1 MEKLKLQE
9 NIRRSSLGSITTAS
23 NGGLLMI
30 LNYLQ
35 VKFVSSDQILRLLFV
50 HINISNIYNLY
61 KKNDK
66 RMSLGTIITALLM
79 ILNYLQV
86 KSPIF
91 IDAFIS

>member
-9 NIRRSSLGSITTAS
+9 NFRRSSLGTITTAS

-50 HINISNIYNLY
+50 RINISNIYNLY